1 MFIPEV
7 DPCSHME
14 SQVLRNLGAELW
26 KVTKEAGQLPLTEH
40 SKEIETDVV
49 GNLMIIKRGLGV
61 IIIIIYT
68 YIYIYISSTNHP
80 KNLSTNP
87 LHKTS
92 SPLLVKHWCWTIF
105 EFSIFFL
112 NQSTFYGHIVDGCEI
127 LHHQKDGWNPIN
139 NGIFTIYQLVIR
151 ISLCHPPYVTLW

>member
-49 GNLMIIKRGLGV
+49 GSLMIIKRGLGV
-61 IIIIIYT
+61 IIII
-68 YIYIYISSTNHP
+68 IYIYISSTNHP

-105 EFSIFFL
+105 DIFLKSI
-112 NQSTFYGHIVDGCEI
+112 YI
-127 LHHQKDGWNPIN
+127 LWTYCGWLRNPAPPDGWNPIN

>member
-49 GNLMIIKRGLGV
+49 GNLMIIKKGAGGNNYHY
-61 IIIIIYT
+61 IYV
-68 YIYIYISSTNHP
+68 YIYIYIIHKSSQ
-80 KNLSTNP
+80 
-87 LHKTS
+87 
-92 SPLLVKHWCWTIF
+92 
-105 EFSIFFL
+105 ESIH
-112 NQSTFYGHIVDGCEI
+112 QSTSQNIISIIGETLMLNYFR
-127 LHHQKDGWNPIN
+127 
-139 NGIFTIYQLVIR
+139 IFDIF
-151 ISLCHPPYVTLW
+151 S